1 MTCRERS
8 ILLSC
13 VCLFHFLVATGQAIP
28 PAYTITN
35 YNSDNALPQNS
46 INDMAFDRNGF
57 LWLETHMGI
66 VRFDGRN
73 FREYNR
79 TNTSALFTDRCS
91 VIGWTKPSGTIFIKP
106 TFDVHR
112 YLKVTDDYQLKED
125 STLVAN
131 PYLCFGNPHI
141 FSYAQLYRKWAA
153 HDTAAFGGLFNRLD
167 VNLDLVTVSETQAY
181 VNKDLHY
188 YYLDENTA
196 SVQPL
201 PEITGHA
208 LKVQFII
215 GDEYVLVDRQDRLY
229 AYKDGLPQKL
239 SGSSR
244 LMALLAEVDVTGPY
258 PIQATVKARRDSSH
272 TFLVHKGDILLLN
285 IRNGVLDFE
294 MLAANTPVRSVNC
307 LIYDEKNKII
317 YVGTATSGLYILKKQ
332 EFRRLFF
339 SSDNYVINSLYGQ
352 ALLPDGNILTSSG
365 ILNPGNKTNIAT
377 PGCYDRPAL
386 LRSAD
391 GHIWYSSF
399 GWLKRTDTSLRSS
412 EKILELGDVSHVG
425 IWISAIA
432 EDASGDIFCGTNIP
446 SRLFRVRGKT
456 ATLLIDAPTSMKNA
470 EIMSLLPID
479 ATDLWIGTSAG
490 VYSYNLSTGV
500 LHLLPG
506 SDNATVRTICK
517 ATDGSLWIGTYGQG
531 FFKYSGGH
539 FVKMPMDAVGN
550 LATVHCIMEDRQGN
564 FWLPTN
570 RGLYRVAKNELDSYA
585 SGGKDEIFY
594 YYFDRSSGFSSN
606 EFNGGC
612 SPCGVKTAD
621 GRFSLP
627 SLDGLIQFQ
636 PDSITMMPP
645 DRPIFIERQVTDKRM
660 VSAGNFTRDQ
670 DAGPLVFSISSP
682 YFGNP
687 ANLHLEYSI
696 PELDKGWHPV
706 NQDGRL
712 TLTGLA
718 KGRYTMTVRKQ
729 EGYARYSYNT
739 VRWTILPY
747 WYETIWFRSL
757 VALVIIGVLLVIFYL
772 RYIRQVRRAERLE
785 QKVAERTAALS
796 ENNRVKEKM
805 IAIILHDLRSP
816 LRFLHMLA
824 THIYESHRTVDVK
837 EREDML
843 RKFRNATR
851 DLFEFTQDF
860 VIWTNAQK
868 EGFVIRQETIIV
880 RNIVSEIVSLYE
892 PGADIHNNIV
902 LNLVPETITLVS
914 DPHILKLLIRNLTD
928 NATKYT
934 SNGEICIEASA
945 DDSSVGITITDTGR
959 SMDKALVARILD
971 NTHQIDD
978 ETQGFGYKIIH
989 ELLTRLH
996 GRLTID
1002 RPGETGNRITLFFSN
1017 RKNKTNLYYAKDAD
1031 RR

>member
-1 MTCRERS
+1 M
-8 ILLSC
+8 
-13 VCLFHFLVATGQAIP
+13 GQAIP
-28 PAYTITN
+28 PEYTITN

-57 LWLETHMGI
+57 LWLETQMGI

-73 FREYNR
+73 FREYNMA
-79 TNTSALFTDRCS
+79 NSPALFTDRCTLLS
-91 VIGWTKPSGTIFIKP
+91 RAKPSGTIMIKP
-106 TFDVHR
+106 MFDVHR

-125 STLVAN
+125 SSLTVN

-141 FSYAQLYRKWAA
+141 FSYARLYRKWAA
-153 HDTAAFGGLFNRLD
+153 RDTAVFDGLFNRLD
-167 VNLDLVTVSETQAY
+167 LNSDMVTVSETQAY
-181 VNKDLHY
+181 VKKDLHY
-188 YYLDENTA
+188 YYLDENTTE
-196 SVQPL
+196 VRLL
-201 PEITGHA
+201 PEISGHA
-208 LKVQFII
+208 LKVQFIL
-215 GDEYVLVDRQDRLY
+215 GDVYFFVDRQNRLY
-229 AYKDGLPQKL
+229 AYKGGLPQKIT
-239 SGSSR
+239 GSPR
-244 LMALLAEVDVTGPY
+244 LMALLAAAEVTGPY
-258 PIQATVKARRDSSH
+258 PSQAALIARRDSSH

-294 MLAANTPVRSVNC
+294 MLAVNTPIRSVNC
-307 LIYDEKNKII
+307 VIYDEKSKII

-339 SSDNYVINSLYGQ
+339 SSDNFVINSLYGQ
-352 ALLPDGNILTSSG
+352 AVLPGGNILTSSG
-365 ILNPGNKTNIAT
+365 ILNPRNKINIAS

-386 LRSAD
+386 LRSSD
-391 GHIWYSSF
+391 GHIWYSSY

-412 EKILELGDVSHVG
+412 DNILKLGDDSHVG
-425 IWISAIA
+425 VWISAIA
-432 EDASGDIFCGTNIP
+432 EDASGDIFCGCNTP
-446 SRLFRVRGKT
+446 SKLFRVRGNK
-456 ATLLIDAPTSMKNA
+456 ATLLVDARTSLNNA
-470 EIMSLLPID
+470 EIMSLLPVD
-479 ATDLWIGTSAG
+479 ATCLWIGTNAG
-490 VYSYNLSTGV
+490 IYSYNLSTGA
-500 LHLLPG
+500 LHRLPG
-506 SDNATVRTICK
+506 LEKATVRTICK
-517 ATDGSLWIGTYGQG
+517 ASDGSLWIGTYGQG

-539 FVKMPMDAVGN
+539 FIKLPMDAMGN
-550 LATVHCIMEDRQGN
+550 LTNVHCFMEDRQGY

-570 RGLYRVAKNELDSYA
+570 RGLYRVAKKELDSYA
-585 SGGKDEIFY
+585 AGGKDEIFY

-612 SPCGVKTAD
+612 TPCGVKTAD
-621 GRFSLP
+621 GHFSLP

-636 PDSITMMPP
+636 PDSITMIPP
-645 DRPIFIERQVTDKRM
+645 DHPIFIERQVTDKRM
-660 VSAGNFTRDQ
+660 VSAGKFTRDQ
-670 DAGPLVFSISSP
+670 DEGPLVFSISSP

-706 NQDGRL
+706 NQDGWL

-757 VALVIIGVLLVIFYL
+757 VALVIIGALLVIFYL

-824 THIYESHRTVDVK
+824 THIYESHRTVDVS

-868 EGFVIRQETIIV
+868 EGFVIRQETIII

-934 SNGEICIEASA
+934 SNGEISIEASA

-959 SMDKALVARILD
+959 SMDKTLVARILE
-971 NTHQIDD
+971 NTHQTDD

-996 GRLTID
+996 GRLFID

>member
-8 ILLSC
+8 ILLT
-13 VCLFHFLVATGQAIP
+13 LFSLLHLLAAVGQPIP
-28 PAYTITN
+28 PEYTITN

-46 INDMAFDRNGF
+46 VNDMAFDRNGF
-57 LWLETHMGI
+57 LWLETQMGI

-73 FREYNR
+73 FREYNMS
-79 TNTSALFTDRCS
+79 NSPALFTDRCTQIS
-91 VIGWTKPSGTIFIKP
+91 WAKPSGTILIKP
-106 TFDVHR
+106 MFGTHR
-112 YLKVTDDYQLKED
+112 YLRVTDDYQLIED
-125 STLVAN
+125 STLLAN

-141 FSYAQLYRKWAA
+141 FSYSRLYRKWAE
-153 HDTAAFGGLFNRLD
+153 HDTAAFDGLFNRLD
-167 VNLDLVTVSETQAY
+167 LNDEMVTVSETRAY
-181 VNKDLHY
+181 VKKDPHY

-196 SVQPL
+196 GVRLL
-201 PEITGHA
+201 PEITGHT
-208 LKVQFII
+208 LKVQFAI
-215 GDEYVLVDRQDRLY
+215 GDVYVFIDRQNRLY
-229 AYKDGLPQKL
+229 AYKGGLPQKL
-239 SGSSR
+239 TASAQ
-244 LMALLAEVDVTGPY
+244 LMTLLAKADVTGPY
-258 PIQATVKARRDSSH
+258 PIQAGLKTQRDSCH
-272 TFLVHKGDILLLN
+272 TFLIHKGDILLPN
-285 IRNGVLDFE
+285 IRKGVLDFE
-294 MLAANTPVRSVNC
+294 TLAANTPVRSVNC
-307 LIYDEKNKII
+307 MIYDEKNKII
-317 YVGTATSGLYILKKQ
+317 YVGTATSGLYILKRQ

-339 SSDNYVINSLYGQ
+339 SSDNYVINSLYAQ
-352 ALLPDGNILTSSG
+352 AILPGGNILTSSG
-365 ILNPGNKTNIAT
+365 ILDPRKKTNIAS
-377 PGCYDRPAL
+377 PGCYDRPAM
-386 LRSAD
+386 LRSSD

-412 EKILELGDVSHVG
+412 EKILNLGDISHVG
-425 IWISAIA
+425 IWTSAIA
-432 EDASGDIFCGTNIP
+432 EDASGDIYCGTNAP
-446 SRLFRVRGKT
+446 SRLFRIRGEA
-456 ATLLIDAPTSMKNA
+456 ATLLVDARTSMNNA
-470 EIMSLLPID
+470 EIMSLLPV
-479 ATDLWIGTSAG
+479 TSTELWIGTSQG
-490 VYSYNLSTGV
+490 VYAYNVSNGTLV
-500 LHLLPG
+500 HLPG
-506 SDNATVRTICK
+506 SENATVRAIYK
-517 ATDGSLWIGTYGQG
+517 ARDGSLWIGTYGQG
-531 FFKYSGGH
+531 FFKYSGGR
-539 FVKMPMDAVGN
+539 FIKMPMDPKGN
-550 LATVHCIMEDRQGN
+550 LTTVHCLMEDNQGY

-570 RGLYRVAKNELDSYA
+570 RGLYRVAKKELDSYA
-585 SGGKDEIFY
+585 AGGKDQIFY
-594 YYFDRSSGFSSN
+594 YYFDRSAGFSSN

-612 SPCGVKTAD
+612 TPCGIKTPD
-621 GRFSLP
+621 GGFSLP

-636 PDSITMMPP
+636 PDSITMILPNH
-645 DRPIFIERQVTDKRM
+645 PIFIERQVTDKKM
-660 VSAGNFTRDQ
+660 VWAGSFMRDQ
-670 DAGPLVFSISSP
+670 DAGPLVFSVSSP

-687 ANLHLEYSI
+687 ANLLLEYSI

-718 KGRYTMTVRKQ
+718 KGRYIMTVRKQ
-729 EGYARYSYNT
+729 EGYARYSFNT

-757 VALVIIGVLLVIFYL
+757 VALVIIGALLVIFYL
-772 RYIRQVRRAERLE
+772 RYRQQVRRAELLE

-824 THIYESHRTVDVK
+824 THIYESHRTVAVA
-837 EREDML
+837 EREEML
-843 RKFRNATR
+843 GKFRNATR

-860 VIWTNAQK
+860 VVWTNAQK
-868 EGFVIRQETIIV
+868 EGFVVRQETIII

-902 LNLVPETITLVS
+902 LNRVPETITLVS

-971 NTHQIDD
+971 NNYQTDD
-978 ETQGFGYKIIH
+978 EAQGFGYKIIH

-996 GRLTID
+996 GRLFID